1 MYIKRTHRNYSPE
14 CRKPLRGKKR
24 RPVKRFAY
32 PLVFLAFFLISGIP
46 ATASQYY
53 FKKISLEDGLP
64 STIRCIYAE
73 EKGFV
78 WVGTK
83 FGLGRFDGY
92 ELKRY
97 SYEANH
103 PNGLPHNYIHKITG
117 DKRQHVW
124 ILTDR
129 GIARYRRTTDDF
141 YIPKDKKGNN
151 IIAYSCCPTGDGIVF
166 GGWNQLYKY
175 DYATDSVRPIQQFAS
190 PAPFSISSISFWA
203 PDTLLCC
210 SRWLGSVLLNI
221 RTGEVSESP
230 LKNEKE
236 IRSMM
241 IDSHQRIWV
250 SSYNKG
256 IRCYSHEGDLLASY
270 TTQNSQLTNNVVLS
284 MAERNN
290 EIWIGTDGGG
300 INILDPETHTIK
312 VLEHVPGNHASLPVN
327 SILSLHNDS
336 NNNIWAGTI
345 RSGLINIRQVSMKV
359 YTEVLAGS
367 DEGLSNSTVLSLY
380 QEQPERLWIGTD
392 GGGVN
397 SLDLKTRKF
406 RHYAS
411 TGRDKIASIAG
422 FTPGN
427 LLLSVFSEGLFIF
440 NPVTE
445 SKTPLVIV
453 DPKTNERLCNTGKTV
468 NLYQSVPGSVWLL
481 ASSIYRYDI
490 ASKSFREVKQ
500 KEGEIVGTVHP
511 ITHTGEIT
519 YLNDNC
525 RIYALVHRTNEL
537 ETVCAIAKND
547 VINSISLDERGI
559 FWIGSRR
566 GLSFFDP
573 ATHARHYI
581 ETSLFTE
588 VNSVLC
594 NRKGK
599 VWIGTDGMLF
609 AYLIEEGKFVLF
621 GESDGALLNEYMYKP
636 RLVATDGDVYM
647 GGINGLLRIDS
658 ALSVKATETPRLQL
672 ASVRINDKPADNEL
686 KGNPGNLT
694 IPWDNT
700 KITVRVMSCEQDI
713 FRKKRF
719 RYHISGLDN
728 PNVDS
733 YDPEL
738 VLRLLPPGIYRIL
751 ASCSTQSG
759 DWTPPQQILTLT
771 VLPPWY
777 KSGWF
782 TLVCIL
788 LVSGG
793 ITGGIFF
800 TLRRKENK
808 LKWAMKEHEQQVY
821 EEKVR
826 FLINI
831 SHELRTPLTLIH
843 APLSR
848 LLKRLSPA
856 DTNYQPL
863 KSIFRQS
870 QRMKDLLN
878 MVLDV
883 RKMEVGE
890 SRLHLRLHSLN
901 EWMQSVTQDFA
912 GEGEAHGIRIHY
924 QLDERAGKIS
934 FDQEKCEIIL
944 SNLLINALKHSPEH
958 SEIVITTEVFP
969 EQESV
974 RISVTDRGCGLKGI
988 DTRRLFTRFYQGN
1001 NEQNGSGI
1009 GLSYS
1014 KILVELHGGC
1024 IGAADQADRGTT
1036 FFFELPLNRK
1046 DMDVQCQPRA
1056 YLNELIAH
1064 PGEEEKH
1071 PDTASY
1077 DTRKHTVLLVD
1088 DDTELLE
1095 FLQEALSESFR
1106 KIYTARNGR
1115 EAIELLMKRQPDI
1128 VVSDVIMP
1136 RMSGYELCKRIREAI
1151 EICHIPVILLTA
1163 RDDRQSQLQGYKNG
1177 ADAYLTKPFDTD
1189 VLLELIRNRLKNRE
1203 ETKTRYLGAGLLS
1216 PEESTFSQTDET
1228 FLVKMNKIIG
1238 DNLSNT
1244 RLDIT
1249 FICKEIGMSRASL
1262 YNKLKAVTN
1271 MGANEYINKFRM
1283 EKAILLITATDLP
1296 FTEIAE
1302 KTGFTTSRYFS
1313 TAFKQYTGETPTRY
1327 RELNGKR

>member
-1 MYIKRTHRNYSPE
+1 MNTKRKREKCIPA
-14 CRKPLRGKKR
+14 CRKLVCEKER
-24 RPVKRFAY
+24 RPVKRSTY
-32 PLVFLAFFLISGIP
+32 LLVFFVFFLLKSLP
-46 ATASQYY
+46 AASNQYY

-97 SYEANH
+97 SYEANN
-103 PNGLPHNYIHKITG
+103 PNALPHNYIHKITG
-117 DKRQHVW
+117 DKQQHVW

-129 GIARYRRTTDDF
+129 GIARYRPTTDDF
-141 YIPKDKKGNN
+141 YIPKDDKGNN
-151 IIAYSCCPTGDGIVF
+151 IIAYSCCTTDDGIIF
-166 GGWNQLYKY
+166 GGWNELYKY
-175 DYATDSVRPIQQFAS
+175 DYATDSVRPVQQFAS
-190 PAPFSISSISFWA
+190 SAPFSISSIGFWA

-210 SRWLGSVLLNI
+210 NRWLGSLLINV
-221 RTGEVSESP
+221 RTGEVSASP

-241 IDSHQRIWV
+241 IDSHGRIWI

-270 TTQNSQLTNNVVLS
+270 TTRNSQLTNNVVLS
-284 MAERNN
+284 MAERDN

-300 INILDPETHTIK
+300 INILDPKTGTIK
-312 VLEHVPGNHASLPVN
+312 VLEHVAGNHASLPVN

-345 RSGLINIRQVSMKV
+345 RSGLINIRLVSMKV
-359 YTEVLAGS
+359 YTEVLAGN

-380 QEQPERLWIGTD
+380 QGQSERLWIGTD
-392 GGGVN
+392 GGGLN
-397 SLDLKTRKF
+397 SLDLKNRKF
-406 RHYAS
+406 RHYA
-411 TGRDKIASIAG
+411 TTARDKIASVTG

-440 NPVTE
+440 NPVTG

-453 DPKTNERLCNTGKTV
+453 DRKTNERLCNTGKTV

-481 ASSIYRYDI
+481 ADSIYRYDI
-490 ASKSFREVKQ
+490 ASKSFYRVEQ
-500 KEGEIVGTVHP
+500 KEREIVGTVHP
-511 ITHTGEIT
+511 VTHTAEAT

-525 RIYALVHRTNEL
+525 CIYALNHSTNEL
-537 ETVCAIAKND
+537 ETVYTIAKND
-547 VINSISLDERGI
+547 IINSVSVDEQGI

-573 ATHARHYI
+573 AAQTHQYI
-581 ETSLFTE
+581 ATPLFTE
-588 VNSVLC
+588 VNSVIC
-594 NRKGK
+594 DRKGK

-609 AYLIEEGKFVLF
+609 ARLIKEGKFILF
-621 GESDGALLNEYMYKP
+621 GESDSALLNEYLYKP
-636 RLVATDGDVYM
+636 RLVTTDDDVYM
-647 GGINGLLRIDS
+647 GGINGLLCIDS
-658 ALSVKATETPRLQL
+658 ALSIQATEMPRMQL
-672 ASVRINDKPADNEL
+672 TSLRINDKPADSEL
-686 KGNPGNLT
+686 KGNPANIT
-694 IPWDNT
+694 IPWDHT

-719 RYHISGLDN
+719 RYHIAGLDN

-738 VLRLLPPGIYRIL
+738 VLRLLPPGTYHIL

-759 DWTPPQQILTLT
+759 DWTPPQQILTIT

-782 TLVCIL
+782 TLLCIL
-788 LVSGG
+788 LVSGS

-890 SRLHLRLHSLN
+890 SQLHLRAHLLN
-901 EWMQSVTQDFA
+901 EWLQSVTQDFA
-912 GEGEAHGIRIHY
+912 GEGEAHGIQIRY
-924 QLDERAGKIS
+924 RLDERAGKIS
-934 FDQEKCEIIL
+934 FDQGKCEIIL

-958 SEIVITTEVFP
+958 SEIVLTTEVFP
-969 EQESV
+969 EREVV
-974 RISVTDRGCGLKGI
+974 RISVTDRGCGLQGV

-1009 GLSYS
+1009 GLSYA
-1014 KILVELHGGC
+1014 KILVELHGGS
-1024 IGAADQADRGTT
+1024 IGATDHPGNGTT

-1046 DMDVQCQPRA
+1046 DMDVKCRPKA
-1056 YLNELIAH
+1056 YLNELIAN

-1071 PDTASY
+1071 PDTTAY
-1077 DTRKHTVLLVD
+1077 DTRKHSILIVD
-1088 DDTELLE
+1088 DNTDLLE
-1095 FLQEALSESFR
+1095 FLQEALSDSFR

-1115 EAIELLMKRQPDI
+1115 EAIELIMKRQPDI

-1136 RMSGYELCKRIREAI
+1136 RMDGYELCKRIKEEI
-1151 EICHIPVILLTA
+1151 EISHIPVILLTA
-1163 RDDRQSQLQGYKNG
+1163 RDDQQSLLYGYKNG

-1203 ETKTRYLGAGLLS
+1203 ETKMRYLGAGLLS
-1216 PEESTFSQTDET
+1216 PEESTFSQADEN
-1228 FLVKMNKIIG
+1228 FLLKMNKIIG

-1244 RLDIT
+1244 KLDIT

-1262 YNKLKAVTN
+1262 YNKLKTVTN

-1283 EKAILLITATDLP
+1283 EKAILLITTTDLP

-1302 KTGFTTSRYFS
+1302 KIGFTTSRYFS

-1327 RELNGKR
+1327 REINSKR